1 MKYKNAKISELYYS
15 EFELSNLFVP
25 EFTGYPVLFVNII
38 LVIGELIV
46 GQF

>member
-1 MKYKNAKISELYYS
+1 MSELYYS

-25 EFTGYPVLFVNII
+25 VFTGYPVLFVNII
-38 LVIGELIV
+38 LAIGELIV